1 MVRSRYR
8 RFVPPEDDPPAPV
21 PEVSPVEEPRPL
33 EPVEP
38 VDDPLEPEPLIPEP
52 EEPVDDPL
60 LPEPIEPPLLPA
72 LVPVPIDDD
81 EPERELP
88 VAPDEPPVLPLPMLL
103 PELPPALPPE
113 LPPAL
118 PPPAP
123 PPCANTHAVASI
135 VPATAILVKID
146 FTFILS
152 PRERTRPL
160 ENERLEI
167 FENATTRTVLRR
179 FVGVAMK
186 VA

>member
-60 LPEPIEPPLLPA
+60 LPEPIEPPLPPA
-72 LVPVPIDDD
+72 LVPAPIDDD

-88 VAPDEPPVLPLPMLL
+88 VAPDEPPV
-103 PELPPALPPE
+103 

-135 VPATAILVKID
+135 VPASAILVKID

>member
-1 MVRSRYR
+1 
-8 RFVPPEDDPPAPV
+8 
-21 PEVSPVEEPRPL
+21 
-33 EPVEP
+33 
-38 VDDPLEPEPLIPEP
+38 
-52 EEPVDDPL
+52 
-60 LPEPIEPPLLPA
+60 
-72 LVPVPIDDD
+72 
-81 EPERELP
+81 
-88 VAPDEPPVLPLPMLL
+88 MLL

-160 ENERLEI
+160 QMSGSRFRKRNDAYGSTAFRQRSDESRVVRRPNS
-167 FENATTRTVLRR
+167 ADDARTGSTNWRSS
-179 FVGVAMK
+179 
-186 VA
+186 